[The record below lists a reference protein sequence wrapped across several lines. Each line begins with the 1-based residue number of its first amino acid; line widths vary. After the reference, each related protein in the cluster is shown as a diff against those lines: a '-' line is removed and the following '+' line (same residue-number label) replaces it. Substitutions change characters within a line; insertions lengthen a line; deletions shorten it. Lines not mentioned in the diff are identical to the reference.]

1 MSPNLWFNSSI
12 SMKKIQK
19 QKQNKE
25 RSGGQGH
32 WKDMKH
38 FNYSHSCFSEWKIV
52 DEIWTE
58 GIACW
63 INLASTI

>member
-1 MSPNLWFNSSI
+1 MSPNLWFTSSI
-12 SMKKIQK
+12 SIKKI

-32 WKDMKH
+32 WNMKH

-63 INLASTI
+63 INIASTI